1 MKKFSQ
7 STSTREEIPKGYT
20 EEDDVARLTRQIAE
34 AYNGKP
40 SVEMLK
46 SIVKEAEKSKR
57 AGTLTNEDIDAFYAQ
72 FSPLLDE
79 GQRKMLQM
87 VVQRLKK
94 I

>member
-1 MKKFSQ
+1 MRKFSQ
-7 STSTREEIPKGYT
+7 SASTKEEIPKGYT
-20 EEDDVARLTRQIAE
+20 EEDEVSRLTRQIAA
-34 AYNGKP
+34 AYDGKP

-46 SIVKEAEKSKR
+46 SIVKQAEESKR

-79 GQRKMLQM
+79 GQRKMLQH
-87 VVQRLKK
+87 VVQKLKK

>member
-7 STSTREEIPKGYT
+7 SSVGAGEPPKGYT
-20 EEDDVARLTRQIAE
+20 EEDEVSRLTRQIAE

-40 SVEMLK
+40 SIDMLK

-57 AGTLTNEDIDAFYAQ
+57 AGTLTNEDLDAFYAQ
-72 FSPLLDE
+72 FAPLLDD

-87 VVQRLKK
+87 VVQKLKK

>member
-1 MKKFSQ
+1 MRKFSK
-7 STSTREEIPKGYT
+7 SVTPEEEMPKGYT
-20 EEDDVARLTRQIAE
+20 EEDEVSRLTRQIAE

-40 SVEMLK
+40 SIDMLK

-72 FSPLLDE
+72 FAPLLDD

-87 VVQRLKK
+87 VVQKLKK